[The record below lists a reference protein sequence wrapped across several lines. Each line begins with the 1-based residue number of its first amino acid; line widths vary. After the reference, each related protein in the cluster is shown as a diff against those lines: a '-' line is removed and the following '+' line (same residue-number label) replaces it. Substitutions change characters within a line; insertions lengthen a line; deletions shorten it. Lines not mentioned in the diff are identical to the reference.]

1 MTATAKFIA
10 FDLGAESG
18 RAMLAAFDGERLTL
32 QEAHRF
38 PNIPVRVQNSLH
50 WDALRLF
57 DDIQR
62 GLAQIARTTQE
73 DIVGIGLD
81 TWGVDYALLDRDDE
95 LIGNPFH
102 YRDER
107 TRGMMGA
114 AFDRVPRE
122 RIFEQTGVQ
131 FMEINTLYQL
141 LAMRLQHSPALEHAA
156 TFLMM
161 PDLFNFWLTGVK
173 VCEFTDATTTQCY
186 DPRLKTWAT
195 PLLDAL
201 EIPTNI
207 FPGTILPGTVLGALD
222 PRIAEEVRLKDISV
236 VAPACHDTGSAVAAV
251 PAQGADHALISSG
264 TWSVLGAE
272 VREPVINASSLAY
285 NFTNEGGV
293 GDTFRLSKNVTG
305 LWLVQECRR
314 EWARAGEELSYPDLV
329 ELAKN
334 STFQSLIDPDDDLF
348 LRPGDMPA
356 HIAEFCAR
364 RNQPAPEKYG
374 DFVRCALASIALK
387 YRFQLERLEALLGKP
402 IRVIHIIGGGV
413 QNELLSQFTAN
424 ATGKSVAAGPIEATA
439 LGNVLMQM
447 LALGQIGSLA
457 QGRELIRQSFEVKSY
472 EPQDHAAWEEMYGR
486 FSAILNA

>member
-18 RAMLAAFDGERLTL
+18 RAMLATFDGERLTL

-38 PNIPVRVQNSLH
+38 PNIPVRVQKSLH

-73 DIVGIGLD
+73 EIVGMGLD
-81 TWGVDYALLDRDDE
+81 TWGVDFALLDRDDE
-95 LIGNPFH
+95 LLGNPFH

-107 TRGMMGA
+107 THGMMGA

-156 TFLMM
+156 TFLLM

-195 PLLDAL
+195 PLLNAL
-201 EIPTNI
+201 EIQTHI
-207 FPGTILPGTVLGALD
+207 FPGVISPGTVLGVLD
-222 PRIAEEVRLKDISV
+222 PNIAEQVRLKNVSV

-251 PAQGADHALISSG
+251 PAQGDDHVWISSG

-314 EWARAGEELSYPDLV
+314 EWERAGEELSYADLV

-334 STFQSLIDPDDDLF
+334 SPCQSLIDPDDELF

-356 HIAEFCAR
+356 HMVEFCAR
-364 RNQPAPEKYG
+364 TNQPAPEERG

-424 ATGKSVAAGPIEATA
+424 ATGKSVVAGPVEATA

-447 LALGQIGSLA
+447 LALGHIGSLA

-472 EPQDHAAWEEMYGR
+472 EPQDSAIWEEMYGR